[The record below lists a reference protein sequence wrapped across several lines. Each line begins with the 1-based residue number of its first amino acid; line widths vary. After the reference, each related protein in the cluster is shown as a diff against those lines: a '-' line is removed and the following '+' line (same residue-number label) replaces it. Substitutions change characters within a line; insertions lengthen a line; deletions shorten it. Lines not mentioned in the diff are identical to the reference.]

1 MKYLLIFSMILFTG
15 CFSIGIRRDYQNY
28 QNDFYKLVSN
38 PIIEKDRSELEKKF
52 KSFKNRVSTG
62 EYSKREKEKIIVDI
76 DYYLMILEDLK
87 D

>member
-38 PIIEKDRSELEKKF
+38 PIIEKDRSELEQKF
-52 KSFKNRVSTG
+52 KSFKNRVSKE

>member
-15 CFSIGIRRDYQNY
+15 CFSIGVRRDYQNY
-28 QNDFYKLVSN
+28 KNDFYKLVSN
-38 PIIEKDRSELEKKF
+38 PIIEKDRNELEQNF
-52 KSFKNRVSTG
+52 KSFKNRVSMG

>member
-15 CFSIGIRRDYQNY
+15 CFSIGVRRDYQIY
-28 QNDFYKLVSN
+28 KNDFYKLVSN
-38 PIIEKDRSELEKKF
+38 PIIEKDRSELEQKF
-52 KSFKNRVSTG
+52 KSFKNRVSKE
-62 EYSKREKEKIIVDI
+62 EYSKREKEKTIVDI